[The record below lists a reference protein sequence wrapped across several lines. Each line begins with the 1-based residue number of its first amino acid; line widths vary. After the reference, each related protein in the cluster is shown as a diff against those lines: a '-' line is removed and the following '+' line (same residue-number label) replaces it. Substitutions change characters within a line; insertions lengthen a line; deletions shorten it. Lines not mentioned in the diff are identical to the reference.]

1 MDEAWEPMKR
11 DCRGGSRRGRARV
24 VLVGGR
30 RMQTNGETSDAVKR
44 RSTGTI
50 DVTRRRRCRNGRVD
64 ERMGSVVTCRPSVS
78 GRYPAVPQIALIGLA
93 NGV

>member
-1 MDEAWEPMKR
+1 LQGE
-11 DCRGGSRRGRARV
+11 SRRGRARV

-30 RMQTNGETSDAVKR
+30 RMQTNEETSDAVKR

-50 DVTRRRRCRNGRVD
+50 EVTRRRGCRNGRVD
-64 ERMGSVVTCRPSVS
+64 ERIGKRCRPCLAA
-78 GRYPAVPQIALIGLA
+78 GPAAPQIALIGVA